1 MALAVGALAV
11 GMARGAFSVA
21 GAMGEDGT
29 TGDEVLELMETTPEP
44 TSGFEWFKAK
54 GRYSWQKQACFKGR
68 EHDTEKILEWFV
80 ASDEMG
86 WGFEGGLKNRPTP
99 DKVQSFTDVVFRKH
113 PIFLRNPS
121 LILSD
126 DAASIRAHRDHL
138 LAYAIPELSK
148 PTGKCA
154 LPMLLSDHQTN
165 CQTTYIH
172 LEAQP
177 IWARTEQPFVNR
189 WLHSDIKDVA
199 FPFTRSLYRAII
211 EQGALKWNGWHSSE

>member
-11 GMARGAFSVA
+11 GVARGAFSVA

-29 TGDEVLELMETTPEP
+29 TGDEVLELMGTTPEP

-68 EHDTEKILEWFV
+68 EHDSKGILEWFV

-86 WGFEGGLKNRPTP
+86 WGFEAGIDNRPSP
-99 DKVQSFTDVVFRKH
+99 TDVEALTDADWRER

-121 LILSD
+121 LILGD
-126 DAASIRAHRDHL
+126 DAPAIRTRRDHL

-154 LPMLLSDHQTN
+154 IQGVENLDLQKTFIDFFPRLP
-165 CQTTYIH
+165 
-172 LEAQP
+172 
-177 IWARTEQPFVNR
+177 WARTEEWMNGR

-199 FPFTRSLYRAII
+199 FPFVHSFYRQVIK
-211 EQGALKWNGWHSSE
+211 EGMLK